1 MSELTAFYPRY
12 YPAQCTESQ
21 FRIDGEDVLA
31 FANVRFAGNL
41 DGEPFSYGAH
51 LIGEPRNFSIAN
63 RFGPEALLALA
74 CYCAIATFPQRG

>member
-1 MSELTAFYPRY
+1 MSELTAFYPRSY
-12 YPAQCTESQ
+12 QAQCTESQ
-21 FRIDGEDVLA
+21 FRIDGEDVVA